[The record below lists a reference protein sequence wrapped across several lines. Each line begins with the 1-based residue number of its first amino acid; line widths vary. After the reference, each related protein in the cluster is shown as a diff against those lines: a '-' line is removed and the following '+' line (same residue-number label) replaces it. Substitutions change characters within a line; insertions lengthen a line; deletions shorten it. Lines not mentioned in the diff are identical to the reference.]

1 MTRAA
6 SDSHRAALLTRHASG
21 ASTPLQPLAGPQS
34 GLAIRLLAAKRSPA
48 TISISIAS
56 RVEAARSRK
65 RRGGLPSSGQRT
77 LGTVAINGSRPGGA
91 TISRDDAR
99 ESICIA
105 WFRASHP
112 DGAAVHSTAGN
123 PTGATGTHATADCPP
138 LEPTGPIDEGD
149 DGLTSGCPANTA
161 RFRRLDAASAPRGPS
176 EQARHPP
183 LAAQPRPCTIS
194 ISIATRAEAARS
206 RKKRGG
212 LLSSR
217 QRTRGT
223 IAISGSRPRDY
234 PRRRASSR
242 VHCIGWFHLRIIR
255 TFGYRP
261 RRTVQLARL
270 R

>member
-1 MTRAA
+1 M
-6 SDSHRAALLTRHASG
+6 
-21 ASTPLQPLAGPQS
+21 
-34 GLAIRLLAAKRSPA
+34 AI
-48 TISISIAS
+48 
-56 RVEAARSRK
+56 RVEAARWRK
-65 RRGGLPSSGQRT
+65 RRGLLPP
-77 LGTVAINGSRPGGA
+77 VASRIARNGSDQWLAAYGQP
-91 TISRDDAR
+91 SLRDDAR

-112 DGAAVHSTAGN
+112 DGAAVHSTQGN
-123 PTGATGTHATADCPP
+123 PTGATGPHAIAARP
-138 LEPTGPIDEGD
+138 LLGATRPIDEG
-149 DGLTSGCPANTA
+149 GERLTSGCPANTA

-223 IAISGSRPRDY
+223 APINGSRPQDY